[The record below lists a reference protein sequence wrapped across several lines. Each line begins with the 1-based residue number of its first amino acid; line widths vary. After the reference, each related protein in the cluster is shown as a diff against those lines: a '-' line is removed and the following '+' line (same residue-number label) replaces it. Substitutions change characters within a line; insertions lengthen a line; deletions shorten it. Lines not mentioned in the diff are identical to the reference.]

1 MRPKKGN
8 NLANLEA
15 RLVRNS
21 KYNLCRYYSFKMKSL
36 CLYDLKCK
44 FDFYWCDVLT
54 KEEREQSSSCSNQC
68 LLPKTDF
75 CTSVTNQV
83 FAILTFSNSKQTN
96 SQTQLI
102 VKFAKFTSVPMSKTK
117 CTKS

>member
-83 FAILTFSNSKQTN
+83 FAILIFPN
-96 SQTQLI
+96 SQRFKEFPNPI
-102 VKFAKFTSVPMSKTK
+102 N
-117 CTKS
+117 CEIC